1 MTTQI
6 QNRQVHW
13 TERDNTQTK
22 GRQQKQK
29 HKDYTGYPSE
39 PMARTRSITGLV
51 QCVYVKLCNG
61 RVGGWGLLWQGSLD
75 FIRCLSMVPTM
86 AVSGF
91 CSTSYFPNVSFSCC
105 FVDASLVHLLRLQFW
120 ISCHDLWNFLSVDVL
135 SDAVQFS
142 SVDLLALFS
151 VECLSTCASVK
162 AG

>member
-1 MTTQI
+1 MNFKRCVFSGVMCFASGSIFGNKAWSWSWQ
-6 QNRQVHW
+6 HFSHAGA
-13 TERDNTQTK
+13 K
-22 GRQQKQK
+22 LSPS
-29 HKDYTGYPSE
+29 GYRRVGIPQSWHGCS
-39 PMARTRSITGLV
+39 ACITGLV
-51 QCVYVKLCNG
+51 QCVYYVKLCNG

-135 SDAVQFS
+135 SDAV
-142 SVDLLALFS
+142 
-151 VECLSTCASVK
+151 
-162 AG
+162 